1 MDSGL
6 PANETV
12 QSPPASGRS
21 VLMRKGMHTRKLMRR
36 VLFALI
42 AGLAISAAAG
52 AADKSGSY
60 TAFGAGNN
68 TCESWLKERGK
79 GEPRAWQLQQ
89 WLLGYV
95 SAYNNWVH
103 KGQNVADGSN
113 AKEMFAWV
121 DEYCADRS
129 RDMLATVVEELILD
143 LKKNQTP
150 APKANPTP

>member
-6 PANETV
+6 PANEAR
-12 QSPPASGRS
+12 QPPPASGRS
-21 VLMRKGMHTRKLMRR
+21 VPMREGVHMRNPMRR
-36 VLFALI
+36 YLFALI
-42 AGLAISAAAG
+42 AGLSISAAAV

-60 TAFGAGNN
+60 TTFGAGNN
-68 TCESWLKERGK
+68 TCESWLKEREK

-103 KGQNVADGSN
+103 KGQNVADGTD
-113 AKEMFAWV
+113 AKGMFVWI
-121 DEYCADRS
+121 DKYCADRP

-143 LKKNQTP
+143 LKKD
-150 APKANPTP
+150 

>member
-1 MDSGL
+1 
-6 PANETV
+6 
-12 QSPPASGRS
+12 
-21 VLMRKGMHTRKLMRR
+21 MRKPTRRI
-36 VLFALI
+36 LFALI
-42 AGLAISAAAG
+42 AGLSISAAAG
-52 AADKSGSY
+52 AADKLGSY
-60 TAFGAGNN
+60 TTFGAGNN

-103 KGQNVADGSN
+103 KGQNVADGTN
-113 AKEMFAWV
+113 AKGMFAWI
-121 DEYCADRS
+121 DKYCADRP

-150 APKANPTP
+150 APKANQKP